1 MAIITINGP
10 LGAGAVSVGQMVA
23 SSLEIDFYDRLV
35 FTQAARL
42 VGSPVGALIAKE
54 QRVDRFRDRLG
65 RFLQTMLER
74 SAMSGVSGE
83 PYFGRGIEN
92 LPPETF
98 MEMMGEGASANKP
111 LDDKTFLEAT
121 EKVVNDIY
129 ESGNAVIIGRGANAI
144 LEGRPNTFHIG
155 LIAPLEVRVQTLMQR
170 ENYTRE
176 EAENYGAELERAH
189 ENYFR
194 RFFNYNP
201 NDPTHYHM
209 MLNMGRLMPQE
220 AADIIASATRDVVS
234 GSPAA
239 AAT

>member
-23 SSLEIDFYDRLV
+23 SSLEINFYDRLI

-42 VGSPVGALIAKE
+42 IGSPVGALIAKE

-98 MEMMGEGASANKP
+98 MEMMGEGTSANKP
-111 LDDKTFLEAT
+111 VDDKTFLDAT
-121 EKVVNDIY
+121 GQVVNGIY

-144 LEGRPNTFHIG
+144 LADRSETFHIG

-176 EAENYGAELERAH
+176 EAENYGVELERAH
-189 ENYFR
+189 ENFFR

-209 MLNMGRLMPQE
+209 MLNMGNMTPRK
-220 AADIIASATRDVVS
+220 AADIIVHATSDIVA
-234 GSPAA
+234 GEPAT
-239 AAT
+239 ATA

>member
-1 MAIITINGP
+1 MAVITINGP

-23 SSLEIDFYDRLV
+23 SSLEINFYDRLI

-42 VGSPVGALIAKE
+42 IGSPVGALIAKE

-98 MEMMGEGASANKP
+98 MEMMGEGTSANKP
-111 LDDKTFLEAT
+111 VDDKTFLDAT
-121 EKVVNDIY
+121 RQVVNEIY
-129 ESGNAVIIGRGANAI
+129 GSGNAVIIGRGANAI
-144 LEGRPNTFHIG
+144 LTDRSDTFHIG

-176 EAENYGAELERAH
+176 EAENYGVELERAH
-189 ENYFR
+189 ENFFR

-209 MLNMGRLMPQE
+209 MLNMGNMTPRK
-220 AADIIASATRDVVS
+220 AADIIVHATSDIVA
-234 GSPAA
+234 GEPAT
-239 AAT
+239 ATA

>member
-1 MAIITINGP
+1 MAVITINGP

-23 SSLEIDFYDRLV
+23 SSLEINFYDRLI

-42 VGSPVGALIAKE
+42 IGSPVGALIAKE

-98 MEMMGEGASANKP
+98 MEMMGEVTSANKP
-111 LDDKTFLEAT
+111 VDDKTFLDAT
-121 EKVVNDIY
+121 RQVVNEIY
-129 ESGNAVIIGRGANAI
+129 GSGNAVIIGRGANAI
-144 LEGRPNTFHIG
+144 LADRSDTFHIG

-176 EAENYGAELERAH
+176 EAENYGVELERAH
-189 ENYFR
+189 ENFFR

-209 MLNMGRLMPQE
+209 MLNMGNMTPRK
-220 AADIIASATRDVVS
+220 AADIIVHATSDIVA
-234 GSPAA
+234 GEPAT
-239 AAT
+239 ATA

>member
-1 MAIITINGP
+1 MAVITINGP

-23 SSLEIDFYDRLV
+23 SSLEINFYDRLV

-98 MEMMGEGASANKP
+98 LEMMGEGNSANKSI
-111 LDDKTFLEAT
+111 DDKTFLDAT
-121 EKVVNDIY
+121 GKVVNDIY

-144 LEGRPNTFHIG
+144 LADLPGTFHVG
-155 LIAPLEVRVQTLMQR
+155 LIAPMEVRVQTLMQR

-176 EAENYGAELERAH
+176 EAESYGAELEQAH
-189 ENYFR
+189 ENYFK
-194 RFFNYNP
+194 RFFNYAP

-209 MLNMGRLMPQE
+209 MLNMGLMTPQE
-220 AADIIASATRDVVS
+220 ATNIIVHASSDIVA

-239 AAT
+239 TVT

>member
-1 MAIITINGP
+1 MAVITINGP

-23 SSLEIDFYDRLV
+23 SSLEINFYDRLV

-42 VGSPVGALIAKE
+42 IGSPVAALIAKE

-129 ESGNAVIIGRGANAI
+129 QSNNAVIIGRGANAI
-144 LEGRPNTFHIG
+144 LFDRPDAYHVG

-176 EAENYGAELERAH
+176 EAENFGAELERAH

-209 MLNMGRLMPQE
+209 MLNMGLMTPQE
-220 AADIIASATRDVVS
+220 AAGVIVNAAGDVVAT
-234 GSPAA
+234 SPAVT
-239 AAT
+239 AT

>member
-1 MAIITINGP
+1 MAVITINGP

-23 SSLEIDFYDRLV
+23 RNLEINFYDRLV
-35 FTQAARL
+35 FTQAAKL

-98 MEMMGEGASANKP
+98 MEMMGEGASATKP
-111 LDDKTFLEAT
+111 IDDKTFLDAT

-129 ESGNAVIIGRGANAI
+129 QSGDAVIIGRGANAI
-144 LEGRPNTFHIG
+144 LADQPGTFHVG

-170 ENYTRE
+170 ENYSRE
-176 EAENYGAELERAH
+176 EAESYGAELERAH
-189 ENYFR
+189 EHFFR

-201 NDPTHYHM
+201 NDAAHYHM
-209 MLNMGRLMPQE
+209 MLNMGLMTPQT
-220 AADIIASATRDVVS
+220 AADIIVNSTSGIVS
-234 GSPAA
+234 GS
-239 AAT
+239 AATSAA

>member
-1 MAIITINGP
+1 MAVVTINGP

-23 SSLEIDFYDRLV
+23 EQLGINFYDRLV

-42 VGSPVGALIAKE
+42 IGTPVGPVIAKE

-98 MEMMGEGASANKP
+98 MEMMGENNTNRAVN
-111 LDDKTFLEAT
+111 DKEFIEAI
-121 EKVVNDIY
+121 EKVVKDIY
-129 ESGNAVIIGRGANAI
+129 EEGDAVIIGRGANAI
-144 LEGRPNTFHIG
+144 LESMPGTFHVG
-155 LIAPLEVRVQTLMQR
+155 LQAPLEVRVQTLMRR

-176 EAENYGAELERAH
+176 EAENYGAELEQAH
-189 ENYFR
+189 ENYFK
-194 RFFNYNP
+194 RFFNYNYY
-201 NDPTHYHM
+201 DPTHYQM
-209 MLNMGRLMPQE
+209 VLNMGRMSPE
-220 AADIIASATRDVVS
+220 AAARIISHATSDMF
-234 GSPAA
+234 ATA

>member
-10 LGAGAVSVGQMVA
+10 LGAGAVSIGQMVA
-23 SSLEIDFYDRLV
+23 ERLEMNFYDRLV

-42 VGSPVGALIAKE
+42 IGSPVGALIAKE
-54 QRVDRFRDRLG
+54 QRIDRFRDRLG

-98 MEMMGEGASANKP
+98 MEMMGEGSSANRPVNDKVF
-111 LDDKTFLEAT
+111 LDAT

-144 LEGRPNTFHIG
+144 LSELPGTFHIG
-155 LIAPLEVRVQTLMQR
+155 LLAPIEVRIETLMRR
-170 ENYTRE
+170 ENYTRA
-176 EAENYGAELERAH
+176 EAETYGADLELARVE
-189 ENYFR
+189 YFR
-194 RFFNYNP
+194 RFWNFNP
-201 NDPTHYHM
+201 DDPAHYHI
-209 MLNMGRLMPQE
+209 MLNMGRMTPQT
-220 AADIIASATRDVVS
+220 AAEVIVHATSDIASIPSVPSVQ
-234 GSPAA
+234 
-239 AAT
+239 

>member
-1 MAIITINGP
+1 MAVVTINGP

-23 SSLEIDFYDRLV
+23 EQLGINFYDRLV

-42 VGSPVGALIAKE
+42 IGTPVGPVIAKE

-98 MEMMGEGASANKP
+98 MEMMGENNTNRTVN
-111 LDDKTFLEAT
+111 DKEFIEAI
-121 EKVVNDIY
+121 EKVVKDIY
-129 ESGNAVIIGRGANAI
+129 GEGDAVIIGRGANAI
-144 LEGRPNTFHIG
+144 LENMPGTFHVG
-155 LIAPLEVRVQTLMQR
+155 LQAPLEVRVQTLMQR

-176 EAENYGAELERAH
+176 EAENYGAELEQAH
-189 ENYFR
+189 ENYFK
-194 RFFNYNP
+194 RFFNYNYY
-201 NDPTHYHM
+201 DPTHYQM
-209 MLNMGRLMPQE
+209 VLNMGRMSPE
-220 AADIIASATRDVVS
+220 AAARIIAYATSDMF
-234 GSPAA
+234 ATA

>member
-1 MAIITINGP
+1 
-10 LGAGAVSVGQMVA
+10 MVA
-23 SSLEIDFYDRLV
+23 RKLEINFYDRLV

-98 MEMMGEGASANKP
+98 MEMMGEGVSATKP
-111 LDDKTFLEAT
+111 IDDKTFLEAT
-121 EKVVNDIY
+121 GKVVNDIY
-129 ESGNAVIIGRGANAI
+129 QSGDAVIIGRGANAI
-144 LEGRPNTFHIG
+144 LADKPGTFHVG

-176 EAENYGAELERAH
+176 EAESYGTELERAH
-189 ENYFR
+189 EHFFR

-209 MLNMGRLMPQE
+209 MLNMGLMTPQT
-220 AADIIASATRDVVS
+220 AAEIIGNATSGIVS
-234 GSPAA
+234 GS
-239 AAT
+239 AATSAA

>member
-1 MAIITINGP
+1 MAVITINGP
-10 LGAGAVSVGQMVA
+10 LGAGAVSTGQMVA
-23 SSLEIDFYDRLV
+23 QKLETNFYDRLV

-98 MEMMGEGASANKP
+98 MEMMGEGASPNRP
-111 LDDKTFLEAT
+111 IDDKTFLDAM

-144 LEGRPNTFHIG
+144 LAGKPGTFHVG
-155 LIAPLEVRVQTLMQR
+155 LIAPMEVRVRTLMQR

-176 EAENYGAELERAH
+176 EAQNYGAELEQAH
-189 ENYFR
+189 ENFFR
-194 RFFNYNP
+194 RFFNYSP

-209 MLNMGRLMPQE
+209 VLNMGEISPQT
-220 AADIIASATRDVVS
+220 AADIITHATSDIVS
-234 GSPAA
+234 GLASPSVA
-239 AAT
+239 

>member
-1 MAIITINGP
+1 MAVITINGP

-23 SSLEIDFYDRLV
+23 SSLEINFYDRLI

-42 VGSPVGALIAKE
+42 IGSPVGALIAKE

-98 MEMMGEGASANKP
+98 MEMMGEGTSANKP
-111 LDDKTFLEAT
+111 VDDKTFLDAT
-121 EKVVNDIY
+121 RQVVNEIY
-129 ESGNAVIIGRGANAI
+129 GSGNAVIIGRGANAI
-144 LEGRPNTFHIG
+144 LADRSDTFHIG

-176 EAENYGAELERAH
+176 EAENYGVELERAH
-189 ENYFR
+189 ENFFR

-209 MLNMGRLMPQE
+209 MLNMGNMTPRK
-220 AADIIASATRDVVS
+220 AADIIVHATSDIVA
-234 GSPAA
+234 GEPAT
-239 AAT
+239 ATA

>member
-1 MAIITINGP
+1 MAVITINGP

-23 SSLEIDFYDRLV
+23 QQLEMNFYDRLV

-42 VGSPVGALIAKE
+42 VGTPVGALIAKE

-98 MEMMGEGASANKP
+98 MEMMGESGANRQIS
-111 LDDKTFLEAT
+111 DKEFMDAT
-121 EKVVNDIY
+121 EKVVKDIY

-144 LEGRPNTFHIG
+144 LADMPGTFHVG
-155 LIAPLEVRVQTLMQR
+155 LLAPLEVRVQTLMKR

-176 EAENYGAELERAH
+176 EAESYGVELERAH
-189 ENYFR
+189 ENFFR
-194 RFFNYNP
+194 RFFNYSP
-201 NDPTHYHM
+201 NDPTHYQM
-209 MLNMGRLMPQE
+209 MLNMGRMTPE
-220 AADIIASATRDVVS
+220 TAAGIIVHANSDVASATADSSR
-234 GSPAA
+234 
-239 AAT
+239 

>member
-1 MAIITINGP
+1 MAVITINGP
-10 LGAGAVSVGQMVA
+10 LGAGAVSIGQMVA
-23 SSLEIDFYDRLV
+23 QSLEINFYDRLV

-98 MEMMGEGASANKP
+98 MEMMGEGNTANKP
-111 LDDKTFLEAT
+111 VDDKTFLEAT
-121 EKVVNDIY
+121 EKVVGDIY

-144 LEGRPNTFHIG
+144 LADRPGTFHVG
-155 LIAPLEVRVQTLMQR
+155 LIAPLEVRVQTLMAR

-176 EAENYGAELERAH
+176 EAENYGAELEQAH
-189 ENYFR
+189 EHFFR

-201 NDPTHYHM
+201 NDPTHYHV
-209 MLNMGRLMPQE
+209 MLNMGRMEPKT
-220 AADIIASATRDVVS
+220 AAEFIVNASSNIVS
-234 GSPAA
+234 GSA
-239 AAT
+239 AATAT

>member
-1 MAIITINGP
+1 MAVITINGP

-23 SSLEIDFYDRLV
+23 QSLEINFYDRLV
-35 FTQAARL
+35 FTQAAKL

-98 MEMMGEGASANKP
+98 MEMMGEGPSANKTI
-111 LDDKTFLEAT
+111 DDKTFLEAT
-121 EKVVNDIY
+121 EKVLRDIY
-129 ESGNAVIIGRGANAI
+129 DAGNSVIIGRGANAI
-144 LEGRPNTFHIG
+144 LADLPDTYHVG
-155 LIAPLEVRVQTLMQR
+155 LIAPLEVRAQTLMQR

-176 EAENYGAELERAH
+176 EAENYGVELERAH

-194 RFFNYNP
+194 RFFNYHP
-201 NDPTHYHM
+201 SDPTHYHM
-209 MLNMGRLMPQE
+209 MLNMGLMTPPM
-220 AADIIASATRDVVS
+220 AAEVIVHATSSIMS
-234 GSPAA
+234 GAA
-239 AAT
+239 APTAT

>member
-1 MAIITINGP
+1 MAVITINGP

-111 LDDKTFLEAT
+111 IDDKTFLEAL
-121 EKVVNDIY
+121 EKVVGDIY

-144 LEGRPNTFHIG
+144 LTDRSDTFHIG

-170 ENYTRE
+170 ENYSRE
-176 EAENYGAELERAH
+176 EAENYGAELEQAH
-189 ENYFR
+189 ENYFQ

-201 NDPTHYHM
+201 NDPAHYHM
-209 MLNMGRLMPQE
+209 MLNMGHLTPRQ
-220 AADIIASATRDVVS
+220 ASDIIVNATSDIVA
-234 GSPAA
+234 GSTAA

>member
-1 MAIITINGP
+1 MAVITIHGP
-10 LGAGAVSVGQMVA
+10 LGAGAVSIGQLV
-23 SSLEIDFYDRLV
+23 SQSLEINFYDRLI

-42 VGSPVGALIAKE
+42 IGSPVGALIAKE

-98 MEMMGEGASANKP
+98 MEMMGEGNNANRP
-111 LDDKTFLEAT
+111 IDDKTFLEGI
-121 EKVVNDIY
+121 EKVVHDIY
-129 ESGNAVIIGRGANAI
+129 QGGDAVIVGRGANAI
-144 LEGRPNTFHIG
+144 LADLPGAYHVG

-189 ENYFR
+189 ENFFR
-194 RFFNYNP
+194 RFFNFNP
-201 NDPTHYHM
+201 YDPSHYHM
-209 MLNMGRLMPQE
+209 MLNMGTMSNE
-220 AADIIASATRDVVS
+220 MAAGIIVQATSDIFSSTAAPSAT
-234 GSPAA
+234 
-239 AAT
+239 